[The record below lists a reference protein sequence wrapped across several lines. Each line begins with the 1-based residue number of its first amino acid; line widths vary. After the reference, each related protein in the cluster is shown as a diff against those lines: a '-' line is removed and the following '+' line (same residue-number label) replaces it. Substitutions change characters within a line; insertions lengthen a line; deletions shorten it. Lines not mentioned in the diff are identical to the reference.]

1 MFVTQTSTPQK
12 GGLEKSDELEA
23 DADDPI
29 DLGDTPYLHHDD
41 EE

>member
-1 MFVTQTSTPQK
+1 MTPNLTSEK
-12 GGLEKSDELEA
+12 GGLKISDELEA

-29 DLGDTPYLHHDD
+29 DLDDTPYLHHDD